1 MTMRT
6 MGDSLYVAEFTASS
20 FPYRPPKKGEKVTT
34 FKVIW
39 DRTQKI
45 PSRSLWFLVL
55 WLSLGY
61 LQSSR
66 AGTALPTFADSLDPP
81 PAFEDYFRDWFKR
94 IEETQALQPHW
105 KPPLFTT
112 SPLLTELYKYDQYWE
127 HLSRG
132 AGNLTI
138 FDAGKGFELIPAKP
152 IEVIIGLPPYEE
164 RSGKNPAVGWGDWP
178 FLLVK
183 YRFLSANEENG
194 NYCLTGFAA
203 FTAPTGS
210 NVFSTKN
217 FGITPSI
224 SGGKGWGD
232 FDVLTD
238 FGVNLPTG
246 DFHKLGT
253 PLLTNVTLQ
262 YHMLKVFWPQL
273 EVNYTY
279 WPNGPNRGKNQV
291 FLLPGVVL
299 GSMPVYKRL
308 TWTVGVGYQFAV
320 SHAHPQYENNWIFDF
335 RINF

>member
-1 MTMRT
+1 
-6 MGDSLYVAEFTASS
+6 
-20 FPYRPPKKGEKVTT
+20 VTT

-45 PSRSLWFLVL
+45 PILSLWFLVL
-55 WLSLGY
+55 LLSLGY
-61 LQSSR
+61 LQPSH
-66 AGTALPTFADSLDPP
+66 AGSALTTFADSLDPL

-94 IEETQALQPHW
+94 IDETQDLQPHW

-127 HLSRG
+127 HLSNG

-194 NYCLTGFAA
+194 NYCLTSLLA
-203 FTAPTGS
+203 FSAPTGS
-210 NVFSTKN
+210 NPFSTKN
-217 FGITPSI
+217 FGITPTI

-299 GSMPVYKRL
+299 GSMPLYKRL
-308 TWTVGVGYQFAV
+308 TWTVGAGYQLAV
-320 SHAHPQYENNWIFDF
+320 SHAHPQYQNNWIFDF